1 MNIFESIAELLK
13 REEPFVLA
21 TVLTRSGSAP
31 RHAGSRMI
39 VHRDGTIGGT
49 IGGGILEARTIEAAL
64 GVFESRKPLL
74 REFVLTSDDAG
85 RLGMIC
91 GGRVEV
97 LINYVDPHDPAQLRF
112 YEALAAVVKGRKRA
126 RLVTCFSV
134 CGSEEGR
141 LEQALVNPDGSVV
154 AGASHVSGNIP
165 DAAMHRGGA
174 RSSFLGAEGR
184 KFVVEEDLCDQGTV
198 FIFGAGHIGAALGQ
212 ISAFVGFGTIVLDD
226 RKEFANRDRFP
237 SVDEIVLLDSF
248 ANAFDKLSID
258 ADSCIVIVTRGHVH
272 DKTVL
277 RQALRTRAGY
287 VGMIGSRS
295 KRDAIFDALIEEGF
309 SRRDLARVHAP
320 IGLPIGA
327 ETPEEIAVC
336 ILGELIQVRAE
347 RNR

>member
-1 MNIFESIAELLK
+1 MNIFESITELLK
-13 REEPFVLA
+13 NGEPFVLA
-21 TVLTRSGSAP
+21 TVVASTGSAP

-39 VHRDGTIGGT
+39 VLRDGTLRGT
-49 IGGGILEARTIEAAL
+49 IGGGVLEARTIEAAA
-64 GVFESRKPLL
+64 GVFENGRPLI
-74 REFVLTSDDAG
+74 REFVLAADDAD

-97 LINYVDPHDPAQLRF
+97 LINYVDPQDPAQFRL
-112 YEALAAVVKGRKRA
+112 YEALAAVVRGRKRA
-126 RLVTCFSV
+126 RLVTRFSV

-141 LEQALVNPDGSVV
+141 LELALVKPDGSVME
-154 AGASHVSGNIP
+154 GDSSFQQNIP
-165 DAAMHRGGA
+165 DAARHRGGA
-174 RSSFLGAEGR
+174 RSSFFDAAGR
-184 KFVVEEDLCDQGTV
+184 RVVVEDLCDQGTV
-198 FIFGAGHIGAALGQ
+198 FIFGAGHIGVALAQ
-212 ISAFVGFGTIVLDD
+212 ISAFVGFRTVVLDD

-237 SVDEIVLLDSF
+237 SVEEIVLLDSF
-248 ANAFDKLSID
+248 TKAFDRLSID
-258 ADSCIVIVTRGHVH
+258 SDSCIVIVTRGHVH

-277 RQALRTRAGY
+277 RQALGTCAGY

-309 SRRDLARVHAP
+309 NRNDLARVHAP